1 MGVLV
6 FNRSNNDPVTLIYG
20 WPLSPMALERGALR
34 RPALGRTLRRS
45 RRIDCNYKLDTQGI
59 GSTLWSGPAASRARS
74 ARRFWFWPK
83 EGSAAGELSKKNP
96 ALRSSG
102 NAGFGDNAGRAG
114 NYCLAL
120 VASATAA

>member
-59 GSTLWSGPAASRARS
+59 GSTLWSGPAASMARS
-74 ARRFWFWPK
+74 ARRFWIWPK
-83 EGSAAGELSKKNP
+83 RGIVGCGGAKKTLRSAA
-96 ALRSSG
+96 
-102 NAGFGDNAGRAG
+102 AGTQGLETTRGAP
-114 NYCLAL
+114 
-120 VASATAA
+120 VITA